1 MKRLRALFLVGTLKS
16 GSDASKNSN
25 TYALSEF
32 LAKHLDSNGVQSDLI
47 PLADHNILPGVY
59 TNIENDDWPMIFE
72 KILASD
78 IVIFATPV
86 WWGNQ
91 SSLIQRVIERLDEV
105 HDDIMKSGK
114 SKMTNK
120 VAGIVVTGDS
130 DGAEHI
136 IGNLANFFIALG
148 FTVPPFGTLTVLWSG
163 LRKHSDKSKEEIL
176 KYYEDTY
183 SSTAKKA
190 AQRLSFMA
198 TLLKQNNFPD

>member
-1 MKRLRALFLVGTLKS
+1 MKKLHTLFLVGTLKS

-32 LAKHLDSNGVQSDLI
+32 LAKQFESIEVQSDFV
-47 PLADHNILPGVY
+47 PLANYNILPGVY
-59 TNIENDDWPMIFE
+59 TNVDNDDWPMIFE
-72 KILASD
+72 KILAAD

-91 SSLIQRVIERLDEV
+91 SSLIQRVVERLDAV
-105 HDDIMKSGK
+105 HDEIMKSGK

-136 IGNLANFFIALG
+136 IGNPTNFFIALG
-148 FTVPPFGTLTVLWSG
+148 FTVPPFGT
-163 LRKHSDKSKEEIL
+163 
-176 KYYEDTY
+176 
-183 SSTAKKA
+183 
-190 AQRLSFMA
+190 
-198 TLLKQNNFPD
+198 